1 MVNNAP
7 GLNFLEII
15 IQSGQNGA
23 LTPTLRAKMLAF
35 AKDITQNMPIHPEE
49 DKNTELKE
57 YMDYQ
62 RRLDHERLIY
72 HSLDHAKSELQEHL
86 QEAMGDPEK
95 IKPFLEQAFPISR
108 RFADADTLMLMLRK
122 LLNGHNS
129 TNNWYRMNSYYHAV
143 VYESMKGFIKIY
155 NRLLR
160 EAPEKAE
167 ELKIAKGME
176 VDFDDWAYLYFQDLD
191 FHLGRDLGYTH
202 YPFAKRNAAILEE
215 VEKEISGG
223 KSREQALQAVK
234 EQFEIDDITIDL
246 LLDKK
251 IGQKDL
257 ELFYTSVE
265 NPIYEYLMPA
275 QDGRWGAV
283 DGESLLDHAYYMGSN
298 LKVWE
303 WRKQEEV
310 ETVMEEIAK
319 TQKK

>member
-1 MVNNAP
+1 
-7 GLNFLEII
+7 
-15 IQSGQNGA
+15 
-23 LTPTLRAKMLAF
+23 MLAF

-49 DKNTELKE
+49 AKNSELKE

-62 RRLDHERLIY
+62 RKLDHERLIY
-72 HSLDHAKSELQEHL
+72 HSLDHAKSDLQEQIQAAL
-86 QEAMGDPEK
+86 GDQEK
-95 IKPFLEQAFPISR
+95 IKPFLEQAFPVSQ

-122 LLNGHNS
+122 MVNGHNS
-129 TNNWYRMNSYYHAV
+129 TNNWYRMNAYFHAV
-143 VYESMKGFIKIY
+143 VYDSMQGFVKVY
-155 NRLLR
+155 NRLVR

-167 ELKIAKGME
+167 ELKVCKGME

-191 FHLGRDLGYTH
+191 FHLGRGLGYTH
-202 YPFAKRNAAILEE
+202 YPFAKRNAAIQEE
-215 VEKEISGG
+215 VEKEIGSG
-223 KSREQALQAVK
+223 KSHEQALLAIK
-234 EQFEIDDITIDL
+234 EQFEIDDTSIDL
-246 LLDKK
+246 LLGKK
-251 IGQKDL
+251 IDQKNL

-275 QDGRWGAV
+275 QEGRWGAV

-310 ETVMEEIAK
+310 ESVMEELSK

>member
-1 MVNNAP
+1 
-7 GLNFLEII
+7 
-15 IQSGQNGA
+15 
-23 LTPTLRAKMLAF
+23 MLAF

-49 DKNTELKE
+49 AKNSELKE

-62 RRLDHERLIY
+62 RKLDHERLIY
-72 HSLDHAKSELQEHL
+72 HSLDHAKNELQEQVQATL
-86 QEAMGDPEK
+86 GDQEK
-95 IKPFLEQAFPISR
+95 IKPFLEQAFPVSQ

-122 LLNGHNS
+122 LINGHNS
-129 TNNWYRMNSYYHAV
+129 TNNWYRMNAYYHAV
-143 VYESMKGFIKIY
+143 VYDSMQGFVKVY
-155 NRLLR
+155 NRLVR

-167 ELKIAKGME
+167 ELKICKGME

-202 YPFAKRNAAILEE
+202 YPFAKRNAAIQQE
-215 VEKEISGG
+215 VEKEINSG
-223 KSREQALQAVK
+223 KSHEQALQAVK
-234 EQFEIDDITIDL
+234 EQFEIDDISIDL
-246 LLDKK
+246 LLGKK
-251 IGQKDL
+251 IDQKNL

-275 QDGRWGAV
+275 QEGRWGAV

-310 ETVMEEIAK
+310 ESVMEELSK